1 MTQDTTP
8 TSGADDLRTAA
19 QAVVDRWDTPL
30 WKDVPATAEYIGRLR
45 AALAAGQATAAP
57 AEPDPTPGDHPQPCD
72 SELFESGVSVG
83 LFDIPKWTAEALCK
97 GIAAATGARVD
108 WHYIGGRVHVK
119 ALPAPTSAEGAAYAA
134 LPDEGEPWRG
144 HKFKEVQRGCWRC
157 DCGKTI
163 KEVTSDQSTPAS
175 GGNYPVMPKRYT
187 VDDDGEELFTAEKMR
202 AFADATHALR
212 ASHGQAPAA
221 VPDDF
226 LSHKLAWRE
235 AIAQCGLAVSADD
248 PDRSYW
254 EHELRA
260 FDRAY
265 SELASITPQADRVQE
280 DAALWHWLAEYLV
293 GPRTDLDDEI
303 VASETVNDLR
313 KLVKAAIKQGEKQ

>member
-1 MTQDTTP
+1 MKSKHNINHPFDIDREKLYALVEGSEPTQQELDTIL
-8 TSGADDLRTAA
+8 SKARELKGLNLEE
-19 QAVVDRWDTPL
+19 V
-30 WKDVPATAEYIGRLR
+30 
-45 AALAAGQATAAP
+45 AALLRVKNHDEIYKIMDVAKYVKEEIYGKRLVIFAP
-57 AEPDPTPGDHPQPCD
+57 LYTGNVCVNNCTYCAFRKANKVENA
-72 SELFESGVSVG
+72 
-83 LFDIPKWTAEALCK
+83 IIEA
-97 GIAAATGARVD
+97 
-108 WHYIGGRVHVK
+108 
-119 ALPAPTSAEGAAYAA
+119 
-134 LPDEGEPWRG
+134 
-144 HKFKEVQRGCWRC
+144 
-157 DCGKTI
+157 
-163 KEVTSDQSTPAS
+163 
-175 GGNYPVMPKRYT
+175 
-187 VDDDGEELFTAEKMR
+187 MR
-202 AFADATHALR
+202 AFADATHTLR

-265 SELASITPQADRVQE
+265 SELASITPQADSVQE

-293 GPRTDLDDEI
+293 GTRTDLDDEI

-313 KLVKAAIKQGEKQ
+313 KLVEAARKQGEKQ